1 MISVVSSPDYEPRG
15 TGLTKQSYHGPQTF
29 TRSLSQGVWPAKL
42 SDLHVK
48 RIVESQNG
56 AGATWY
62 WSDQEVSMIVL
73 ESKNGNKG
81 TLHQKSDNNFCAT
94 HTLRMR
100 ILVSLYCMYHFLL
113 HDTHTLHN
121 TILLALSPGPSQI
134 LSRSHGEKSGEGLG
148 SKLHHGLEMVDS
160 VSTNRVHVT
169 Y

>member
-1 MISVVSSPDYEPRG
+1 MYAYIIIYPSHFNCLGMISVVSSPDYEPRC
-15 TGLTKQSYHGPQTF
+15 TGLMKQSYHGPQTF
-29 TRSLSQGVWPAKL
+29 TRSLSQGVWPARL

-48 RIVESQNG
+48 RIVVSQNG

-100 ILVSLYCMYHFLL
+100 ISSI
-113 HDTHTLHN
+113 
-121 TILLALSPGPSQI
+121 TIL
-134 LSRSHGEKSGEGLG
+134 
-148 SKLHHGLEMVDS
+148 
-160 VSTNRVHVT
+160 HVPLFT
-169 Y
+169 T